1 MNNTRQ
7 HQQLL
12 DDILLAV
19 GSLPNVR
26 VWPRG
31 VGFDSLK
38 KIKYGIKGESDID
51 GIIAPTGKRLHIEI
65 KTGKGKL
72 SKDQE
77 RFKNM
82 IEKFGGVF
90 IEARSVDDC
99 LNELK
104 RYF

>member
-31 VGFDSLK
+31 VGFDEIR
-38 KIKYGIKGESDID
+38 KIRYGIPGETDLD
-51 GIIAPTGKRLHIEI
+51 GIIAPHGRRLHIEV

-72 SKDQE
+72 SEKQIKFRD
-77 RFKNM
+77 M
-82 IEKFGGVF
+82 VVKFGAVY
-90 IEARSVDDC
+90 IEARSVEDC
-99 LNELK
+99 LTELRK
-104 RYF
+104 YI